1 MRGKKPPF
9 APTRFSYLRSLFSDL
24 SLRFFTPS
32 AGTESHR
39 LPARRTLFPP
49 AALPPFPFPLQCFPP
64 PPTLSTAPSPPVPL
78 PAGRR
83 SEPRPHFSF
92 PEARPT
98 CAAPPPYPVCPLP
111 HLLSSARTRPAVP
124 TKTKIRRWTCALLTS
139 APLRAGAS
147 PPPVAPC

>member
-1 MRGKKPPF
+1 PSPSKHTTRETSASVPALSNHITPAVPP
-9 APTRFSYLRSLFSDL
+9 PL
-24 SLRFFTPS
+24 SL
-32 AGTESHR
+32 
-39 LPARRTLFPP
+39 
-49 AALPPFPFPLQCFPP
+49 
-64 PPTLSTAPSPPVPL
+64 PSPPFPL

-147 PPPVAPC
+147 PPPVAPCIFPAPSAHAPAPGRASFLNLFPRARA